1 MINQIAPI
9 TQALPG
15 TINKDLIK
23 VRRIQHKLKA
33 HEPTPDYGY
42 LWSPLTAGPVVVPV
56 TRWIE

>member
-9 TQALPG
+9 NSSSRCPG
-15 TINKDLIK
+15 SINKDLIK

-42 LWSPLTAGPVVVPV
+42 LWSPLTAGPCIIVPV
-56 TRWIE
+56 